1 MYALKRIFAYL
12 IDYANIF
19 LSSLI
24 VVKLLSVT
32 VFTSVPPHLQAG
44 LSIATWGLSLL
55 LPTLLLGIM
64 TGLTGRTPG
73 KLLMFLRV
81 QDHGE
86 DPPGIVQRILRE
98 VIKVVSLGFFL
109 GIFLALQAVVN
120 IKPTYYDDWFNLEV
134 EDLLPYGLTET
145 QKNYRKVMK
154 EKQRRERRRCD
165 SGGST
170 TI

>member
-12 IDYANIF
+12 IDYAIIF

-24 VVKLLSVT
+24 VVELLSVT

-73 KLLMFLRV
+73 KLLMFLRF

-86 DPPGIVQRILRE
+86 DPPGIVQGILRE

-109 GIFLALQAVVN
+109 AFHAVVRN
-120 IKPTYYDDWFNLEV
+120 KPT
-134 EDLLPYGLTET
+134 
-145 QKNYRKVMK
+145 
-154 EKQRRERRRCD
+154 
-165 SGGST
+165 
-170 TI
+170 